1 VASEVFTAVV
11 LAVFLIPISC
21 MVSDEI
27 RAELREF
34 LDRWRA
40 HHA

>member
-1 VASEVFTAVV
+1 MLTAIV
-11 LAVFLIPISC
+11 LAVFLIPIGC
-21 MVSDEI
+21 LVSAEI

>member
-1 VASEVFTAVV
+1 MLTAIV
-11 LAVFLIPISC
+11 LAVFLVPIAC

-34 LDRWRA
+34 LDRWSG

>member
-1 VASEVFTAVV
+1 MLTAIVLAVV
-11 LAVFLIPISC
+11 LIPITC

-27 RAELREF
+27 WAELREF
-34 LDRWRA
+34 LDRWTG